1 MKELNDILEIKEEN
15 KSTEVDTV
23 QENTLNERNIFNRVF
38 IETLFFIIIYLIN
51 YTILITN
58 GYRDNNIKL
67 VLFLIFVS
75 NAIFLIIRNSNY
87 KIVSI
92 TYSILISISIIY
104 IVDQRQWDVKNWSIL
119 FLMIII
125 SVVFN
130 FYLKNQ
136 IWRNSN

>member
-104 IVDQRQWDVKNWSIL
+104 IVDQRQWDIKNWSIL